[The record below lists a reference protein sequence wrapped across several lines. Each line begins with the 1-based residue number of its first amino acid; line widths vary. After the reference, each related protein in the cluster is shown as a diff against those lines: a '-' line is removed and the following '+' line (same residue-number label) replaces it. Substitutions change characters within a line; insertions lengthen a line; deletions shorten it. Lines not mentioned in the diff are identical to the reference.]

1 MIMKLINKIENNI
14 NGQIVQTELL
24 FGSAARKRADLN
36 RSLKGGGSRRN
47 KCIIRGEIFEMLSEF
62 N

>member
-14 NGQIVQTELL
+14 NGQIVQTEML
-24 FGSAARKRADLN
+24 FGSNAAKWLNLN
-36 RSLKGGGSRRN
+36 RGLEQGSSWRN
-47 KCIIRGEIFEMLSEF
+47 KCIIRGEIFEMLSEI